1 MVTLIRDPAQHFH
14 RNCRLHR
21 LRERGRRPRKG
32 IPHNRETVHFFS
44 SHVHPAVRIHSCPF
58 LCNFGR
64 WDQEWRAPSDLLC
77 LLRFLSCGA
86 PRGQTVVSLENP
98 SVSWAGPLQANA
110 PFWVWWSAAVPV
122 EAELVES
129 SRPLRN
135 PFGFGAESP
144 PLVIA
149 TVVSL
154 DWYGRPHPPPSRS
167 AGEVCSISNPED
179 RGGSRRGDNTDFDD
193 AVSQES
199 PLDRLCAHV
208 IGFCPSRLVVIGRE
222 GLFLKSNL
230 RSYWITIFGRSGNDD
245 VVHHF
250 GSDSYR
256 SSRPLL
262 CHGPPPARQQQKGDT
277 AGGDDSKRQQQGA
290 RLCCALSRWQTRIN
304 MGRSR
309 LCPTKSLRLQPARP
323 SNSR

>member
-1 MVTLIRDPAQHFH
+1 MGGHIPLHHDRLVRCVLSATLRTAV
-14 RNCRLHR
+14 
-21 LRERGRRPRKG
+21 EVEE
-32 IPHNRETVHFFS
+32 ETTLTLTM
-44 SHVHPAVRIHSCPF
+44 
-58 LCNFGR
+58 LC
-64 WDQEWRAPSDLLC
+64 
-77 LLRFLSCGA
+77 
-86 PRGQTVVSLENP
+86 
-98 SVSWAGPLQANA
+98 
-110 PFWVWWSAAVPV
+110 
-122 EAELVES
+122 
-129 SRPLRN
+129 
-135 PFGFGAESP
+135 
-144 PLVIA
+144 
-149 TVVSL
+149 
-154 DWYGRPHPPPSRS
+154 H
-167 AGEVCSISNPED
+167 
-179 RGGSRRGDNTDFDD
+179 
-193 AVSQES
+193 QES

-262 CHGPPPARQQQKGDT
+262 CQGPPPARQQQKGDT